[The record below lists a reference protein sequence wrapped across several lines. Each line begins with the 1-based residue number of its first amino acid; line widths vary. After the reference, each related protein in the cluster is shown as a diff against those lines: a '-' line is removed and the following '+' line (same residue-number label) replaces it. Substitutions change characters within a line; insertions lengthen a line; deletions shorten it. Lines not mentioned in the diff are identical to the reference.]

1 MTGGRGKTGVT
12 AAQAMLLAGRGR
24 ERRALKAQI
33 RGLRAKLA
41 LIPTQAQTARN
52 LGLSEGTVSRYERGV
67 HVKAHGK

>member
-24 ERRALKAQI
+24 ERRAIKAQI
-33 RGLRAKLA
+33 RNLRARLA
-41 LIPTQAQTARN
+41 AIPTQAQPARN

-67 HVKAHGK
+67 HVKARG